1 MKLEEY
7 LYKWFGY
14 SEFRPGQ
21 KGVITDLLEGKDV
34 IAMLPTGRGKSMCY
48 QFPGLMRE
56 GTVLV
61 VSPLLSLMEDQVTQL
76 KYVVKN
82 RVIAFNS
89 FRTLNEKREAMK
101 KLSSYK
107 FIFVS
112 PEMLQSE
119 LLIREL
125 KKIHISLFVVDEAHC
140 ISQWGY
146 DFRPDYK
153 KLNVVIENIG
163 SPTVLALTATA
174 TKGVLQDIADSLNLK
189 GAAEHVYSIDRPNIA
204 MDVQFV
210 ETIEEKKEALLE
222 QVMYLQGPGIVYCSS
237 RAWTERLTEYLRGK
251 GVTGVAFYH
260 GGMEHEE
267 RMLIQQQFMNDQL
280 QLVICTSAFGMG
292 VNKANTRY
300 IIHFHYPTNIASY
313 LQEIGRAGRDGEPS
327 IAILL
332 CSPLDHD
339 LPISIIN
346 EVKALSIWMSLKCG
360 IVDLPY
366 GGGKGGIIC
375 DPREM
380 SFRELER
387 LSRGYVRAISQ
398 IVGPTKDIPAPDVFT
413 NSQIMAWMMDEYSR
427 IDEFNSPGF
436 ITGKPLV
443 LGGSHGRETA
453 TAKGVTICIR
463 EAAKK
468 RGIDIKG
475 ARVVVQGF
483 GNAGSFLAKFMHD
496 AGAKVIAIS
505 DAYGALHDPNGLDI
519 DYLLDRRDSFG
530 TVTKLFNNTISNKEL
545 LELDCDILVPAAIEN
560 QITEENANDIKAKIV
575 VEAANGPT
583 TLEATKILTDRGILL
598 VPDVLAS
605 AGGVTVSYF
614 EWVQNNQGYYW
625 TEEEVEQRLEKVMVR
640 SFDSIYETAQ
650 VRKVNMRLAA
660 YMVGVRKMAEASRF
674 RGWV

>member
-1 MKLEEY
+1 M
-7 LYKWFGY
+7 
-14 SEFRPGQ
+14 
-21 KGVITDLLEGKDV
+21 
-34 IAMLPTGRGKSMCY
+34 A
-48 QFPGLMRE
+48 
-56 GTVLV
+56 
-61 VSPLLSLMEDQVTQL
+61 
-76 KYVVKN
+76 
-82 RVIAFNS
+82 
-89 FRTLNEKREAMK
+89 
-101 KLSSYK
+101 
-107 FIFVS
+107 
-112 PEMLQSE
+112 
-119 LLIREL
+119 
-125 KKIHISLFVVDEAHC
+125 
-140 ISQWGY
+140 
-146 DFRPDYK
+146 
-153 KLNVVIENIG
+153 
-163 SPTVLALTATA
+163 
-174 TKGVLQDIADSLNLK
+174 
-189 GAAEHVYSIDRPNIA
+189 
-204 MDVQFV
+204 
-210 ETIEEKKEALLE
+210 
-222 QVMYLQGPGIVYCSS
+222 
-237 RAWTERLTEYLRGK
+237 
-251 GVTGVAFYH
+251 
-260 GGMEHEE
+260 
-267 RMLIQQQFMNDQL
+267 
-280 QLVICTSAFGMG
+280 
-292 VNKANTRY
+292 
-300 IIHFHYPTNIASY
+300 
-313 LQEIGRAGRDGEPS
+313 
-327 IAILL
+327 
-332 CSPLDHD
+332 
-339 LPISIIN
+339 
-346 EVKALSIWMSLKCG
+346 EVKVELS
-360 IVDLPY
+360 VT
-366 GGGKGGIIC
+366 
-375 DPREM
+375 REM

-468 RGIDIKG
+468 RDIDIKG